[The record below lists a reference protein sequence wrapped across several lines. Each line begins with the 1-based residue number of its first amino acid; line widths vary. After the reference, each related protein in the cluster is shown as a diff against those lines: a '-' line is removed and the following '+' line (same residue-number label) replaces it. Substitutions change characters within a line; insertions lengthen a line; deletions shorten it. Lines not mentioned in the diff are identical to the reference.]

1 MNALV
6 FLFDNLSRLYLLCF
20 LLRLLLQV
28 ARADFYQPPAQFV
41 VAITNSLVVPARRL
55 LPSFRKFD
63 LPTFV
68 VLVLLQVVVTIV
80 LLAMREQSISLEIV
94 AIESTFRLATMTVW
108 VYLVCIFVWVI
119 LSWLQSAYH
128 PISIFLGQLIEPVL
142 RPARRLLPATGGFDV
157 SPMIV
162 TILLV
167 AILIALGDLHAM
179 LIARAD
185 GLY

>member
-1 MNALV
+1 LNALI
-6 FLFDNLSRLYLLCF
+6 FLFDSLSRLYLLCF

-41 VAITNSLVVPARRL
+41 VSITNSLVVPARRL

-68 VLVLLQVVVTIV
+68 VLVLLQIAVTIV
-80 LLAMREQSISLEIV
+80 LLAMRELPIRLEIV
-94 AIESTFRLATMTVW
+94 AIESIFRLATMTIW
-108 VYLVCIFVWVI
+108 LYIVCIFVWVI

-142 RPARRLLPATGGFDV
+142 RPARRLLPAAGGFDV
-157 SPMIV
+157 SPIIV

-167 AILIALGDLHAM
+167 AILIALGDL
-179 LIARAD
+179 RAIFISQAD
-185 GLY
+185 RLY

>member
-1 MNALV
+1 LNALI

-28 ARADFYQPPAQFV
+28 ARADFYHPVAQFV
-41 VAITNSLVVPARRL
+41 VAVTNSLVVPARRL

-68 VLVLLQVVVTIV
+68 VLVVLQFAITIV
-80 LLAMREQSISLEIV
+80 LFAMRGVALRPELI
-94 AIESTFRLATMTVW
+94 AIEAVYQLATLTVW
-108 VYLVCIFVWVI
+108 LYLVCIFVWVI

-128 PISIFLGQLIEPVL
+128 PIAVFLGQLIEPVL

-167 AILIALGDLHAM
+167 AILIALNDVRAI
-179 LIARAD
+179 LIVRAN

>member
-1 MNALV
+1 MNALI
-6 FLFDNLSRLYLLCF
+6 FLFDSLSRLYLLCF

-41 VAITNSLVVPARRL
+41 VAVTNSLVVPARRL

-68 VLVLLQVVVTIV
+68 VLVLLQIIVTIV
-80 LLAMREQSISLEIV
+80 LFAMREVPIRLGTV
-94 AIESTFRLATMTVW
+94 AIESIFRLAAMTVW
-108 VYLVCIFVWVI
+108 LYIVCIFVWVI

-128 PISIFLGQLIEPVL
+128 PISHFLGQLIEPVL
-142 RPARRLLPATGGFDV
+142 RPARRLLPAAGGFDV

-162 TILLV
+162 TILLF
-167 AILIALGDLHAM
+167 AILIALGDLRTI
-179 LIARAD
+179 LLARAN

>member
-1 MNALV
+1 LDALI
-6 FLFDNLSRLYLLCF
+6 FLFYNLSRLYLLCF
-20 LLRLLLQV
+20 LLRILLQV
-28 ARADFYQPPAQFV
+28 ARADFYNPAAQFV
-41 VAITNSLVVPARRL
+41 VTITNPLVVPARRL

-68 VLVLLQVVVTIV
+68 VLVVLQFAATVVLMLMRRQELLPALIAIDAIYQ
-80 LLAMREQSISLEIV
+80 LAN
-94 AIESTFRLATMTVW
+94 MTVW
-108 VYLVCIFVWVI
+108 LYLVCILVWVI
-119 LSWLQSAYH
+119 LSWLQQSYS

-162 TILLV
+162 TILLI
-167 AILIALGDLHAM
+167 AILIALGDLRV
-179 LIARAD
+179 LLVTRAI